1 MENIPIYQHIKDI
14 LKEEIRQGKYRPGD
28 RLPSSNELA
37 VLFSTSRNTSVKALN
52 ELVMEGAASAV
63 KGSGTIVNDLHS
75 ESGGG
80 KSPVRKN
87 CPDIGL
93 LLADLDDLNHPYI
106 TRILHGIS
114 ERGKTLP
121 CSLRIFC
128 IRNTSIREFAAQ
140 RHFDGLIVITEL
152 PETSILYL
160 KQQDIPF
167 VLLGN
172 DIAGE
177 DVAVVMNEAFFA
189 MFEAMRHLVRLGHRR
204 IGVLSGPSCK
214 AVTTGG
220 YLAYRQMLA
229 ELALVED
236 ECFFKA
242 CDWGEESGYHA
253 FKKLW
258 NEGKRPTALI
268 AFEDYMAYGAIRAAE
283 EAGLAVPDSLSVIG
297 YGNYPVK
304 ACDVPLTT
312 FDHHIEDLGRKS
324 LELIT
329 EILKGKA
336 PPDRKIYLRPQMIE
350 RGSCIKYPQKRKK
363 EKK

>member
-1 MENIPIYQHIKDI
+1 MENIPMYQHIKDI

-177 DVAVVMNEAFFA
+177 DVAVVMNEAFSA

-220 YLAYRQMLA
+220 YLAYRQML
-229 ELALVED
+229 
-236 ECFFKA
+236 
-242 CDWGEESGYHA
+242 
-253 FKKLW
+253 
-258 NEGKRPTALI
+258 
-268 AFEDYMAYGAIRAAE
+268 
-283 EAGLAVPDSLSVIG
+283 
-297 YGNYPVK
+297 
-304 ACDVPLTT
+304 
-312 FDHHIEDLGRKS
+312 GR
-324 LELIT
+324 T
-329 EILKGKA
+329 C
-336 PPDRKIYLRPQMIE
+336 
-350 RGSCIKYPQKRKK
+350 SCRR
-363 EKK
+363 